1 MEGLL
6 TMKSIYYHRT
16 ATLPL
21 AGLGLIVALAWTTIP
36 AAAQGTQAQRD
47 ACSGDAMNLCGE
59 FIPDPG
65 RTGAC
70 LARKKAQL
78 SPACRAVFSGPV
90 RNVKSKKAKRKKAV
104 KRRSR
109 RG

>member
-1 MEGLL
+1 
-6 TMKSIYYHRT
+6 MKRT
-16 ATLPL
+16 SHIRIAPLSL
-21 AGLGLIVALAWTTIP
+21 AGLGLIVGLAFAASP
-36 AAAQGTQAQRD
+36 AAAQGTPEQQQ

-78 SPACRAVFSGPV
+78 SPACRAMFSGGSS
-90 RNVKSKKAKRKKAV
+90 VKKAKTKKAKRKKAV
-104 KRRSR
+104 RRRAR